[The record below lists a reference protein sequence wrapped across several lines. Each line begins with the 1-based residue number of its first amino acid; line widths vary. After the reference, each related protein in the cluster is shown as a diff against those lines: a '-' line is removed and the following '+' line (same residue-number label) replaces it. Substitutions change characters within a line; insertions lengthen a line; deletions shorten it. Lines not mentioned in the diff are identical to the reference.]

1 MDIIFGIVRHV
12 IIDDHADILDVDTAC
27 DDVRRYENPHF
38 IILKIEHHLLAFLL
52 IQIGVHVVIY
62 ISFWRKEAPSISA
75 DS

>member
-38 IILKIEHHLLAFLL
+38 IILKIEHHLLALLL
-52 IQIGVHVVIY
+52 IQVGMHGSHVELH
-62 ISFWRKEAPSISA
+62 SLERMGQLLDF
-75 DS
+75 